1 LCLTKPSTKKKDEDV
16 MDMESL
22 QRIVKKL
29 SNGIV
34 NMKGIMGKVLPTVRN

>member
-1 LCLTKPSTKKKDEDV
+1 LCLTKPSIEKKDEDV

-29 SNGIV
+29 SNRIV
-34 NMKGIMGKVLPTVRN
+34 NMKGIMGKLLPTVIN